1 MRFRKRKKPVVHKM
15 TLEQSVETV
24 ALLAKHLRTY
34 TPALAAIGSSPKK
47 LVKQELISRLSKQI
61 LEDQEAIPD
70 IVKIITNL
78 TGVQAGEVSESL
90 LERLVNS
97 WKSNGMNEALVLC
110 FKVGLLE
117 RSDIANAS
125 WVLSNWSQDGTTRR
139 TS

>member
-1 MRFRKRKKPVVHKM
+1 MRFRKLKKPAVYKM

>member
-1 MRFRKRKKPVVHKM
+1 MRFRKRKKPAVYKM

>member
-78 TGVQAGEVSESL
+78 TGVQAGEVSELL
-90 LERLVNS
+90 LERLINS